1 MNVLNASLIGT
12 ISFATMHY
20 NTKADAQQRMT
31 ALNHD
36 INAVYRD
43 Y

>member
-1 MNVLNASLIGT
+1 MNALNASLLGT
-12 ISFATMHY
+12 ISFSTMHY

-36 INAVYRD
+36 INVVYTD

>member
-1 MNVLNASLIGT
+1 
-12 ISFATMHY
+12 MHY
-20 NTKADAQQRMT
+20 NTRADAQHRMT

-36 INAVYRD
+36 INAVYTD